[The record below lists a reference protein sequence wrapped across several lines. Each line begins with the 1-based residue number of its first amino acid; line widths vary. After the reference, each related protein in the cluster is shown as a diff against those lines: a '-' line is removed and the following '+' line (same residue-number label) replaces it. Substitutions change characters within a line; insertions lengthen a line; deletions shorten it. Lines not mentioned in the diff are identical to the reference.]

1 MLSLQLQAIEFAC
14 ERGAEVEA
22 SLGEGVIMR
31 TCSWEKS
38 SGNFIRVGPL
48 QLVKNGILILQL
60 QTDENGR
67 LHGPYNAWDDNG
79 VLVESGTYEDGLRE
93 GEWQVTS
100 ADGQLSTLYF
110 RAGKPLGL

>member
-1 MLSLQLQAIEFAC
+1 
-14 ERGAEVEA
+14 
-22 SLGEGVIMR
+22 MR

-48 QLVKNGILILQL
+48 QLVKNGVLILQL
-60 QTDENGR
+60 QTDENGQ

-79 VLVESGTYEDGLRE
+79 LLIESGSYEDGRKE
-93 GEWQVTS
+93 GKWLV
-100 ADGQLSTLYF
+100 ADGDGRLGTLYF